1 MGSSNPEDWPLSR
14 PSVAGPNAASQ
25 APLDDTNAEVG
36 ITTVSRPV
44 PCGADVFPLFLN
56 TGEPNHKGSRRFPLT
71 SQRLPA
77 RRSCA
82 VLPGANEVSAG
93 GNLFVI

>member
-71 SQRLPA
+71 FRGCRTGPNHSVPRLISDPT
-77 RRSCA
+77 
-82 VLPGANEVSAG
+82 
-93 GNLFVI
+93 